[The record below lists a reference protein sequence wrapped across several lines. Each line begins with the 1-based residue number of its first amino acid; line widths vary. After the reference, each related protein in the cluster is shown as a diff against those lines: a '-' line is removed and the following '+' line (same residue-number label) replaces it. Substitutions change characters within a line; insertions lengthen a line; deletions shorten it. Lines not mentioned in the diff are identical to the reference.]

1 MSMETLPQ
9 YEHGGIRGGSGR
21 AVNKRIRAVMDVLQE
36 KGVDPTARRLAI
48 ARHLETFG
56 FNHNNVEALGKAD
69 GIYADLLQYIQPK
82 RKATDPTDTA
92 LKIGQMATLEQL
104 SAMRNAILAG
114 EVVIDP
120 ATVIDTAPETVPAL
134 EHTDI

>member
-1 MSMETLPQ
+1 MELQNIQPQ
-9 YEHGGIRGGSGR
+9 IEPLRAIRGPGG
-21 AVNKRIRAVMDVLQE
+21 AKNKRIRAVLDVLE
-36 KGVDPTARRLAI
+36 DKGIDPTARRLAI
-48 ARHLETFG
+48 AHQLETWG
-56 FNHNNVEALGKAD
+56 FTHNSADHLKAAD
-69 GIYADLLQYIQPK
+69 SIYADLLQYIQPK
-82 RKATDPTDTA
+82 RKAIDPTDTA

-120 ATVIDTAPETVPAL
+120 NTVITAPETVPAL